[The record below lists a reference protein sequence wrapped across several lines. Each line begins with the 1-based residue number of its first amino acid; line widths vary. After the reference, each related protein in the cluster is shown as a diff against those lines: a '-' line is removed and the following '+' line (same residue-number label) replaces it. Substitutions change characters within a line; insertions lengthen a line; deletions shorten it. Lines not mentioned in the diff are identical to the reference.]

1 MMSFIEGFCR
11 LNEKA
16 TIERFLKL
24 LLSYQSPR
32 MSPSISYNQMGEIVK
47 TSGLSS
53 NFYAFLKGAGA
64 QFIQEIISEFKSD
77 LEANS
82 KGVFQVF
89 GHDIS
94 YRITFSDNLYTIFF
108 FVEEELMHEGPED
121 NEKYKLIVEAANEI
135 IYEAD
140 ARGKFIYVNPKTL
153 AITGFERE
161 EILGKSYLDLI
172 HPNHSEQ
179 AKEFYKNQVLELKK
193 STYQE
198 IPIITK
204 SGEQIWIGLNVQLL
218 ENDFTI
224 TGFLGVGRDITE
236 SYHNRLALRQSEEK
250 YRGIIQNLQYG
261 LMEVDLDEKIVYAN
275 DAMTQI
281 TGYTQ
286 KELIGQVASEL
297 LVETDGLEVLS
308 NEHKKRDDGSPSV
321 YEIRLKHKEGGHRWT
336 MISGAPIYNV
346 DGSRRGS
353 IGIHMDITD
362 RIEAEEELR
371 LTRSRLKKYK
381 DGIEALNWV
390 TSNLRLS
397 SVDQIVEGLKIAK
410 EYLGMNL
417 AVISQIDGDRYT
429 VKHFVS
435 GDKTDLKEGDEFKL
449 SDTFCELVIGQ
460 DNILYITDVSK
471 SEYTDHPCHSLFG
484 VESYLGIN
492 YTVDGD
498 RRGTVNFSAPIA
510 REEKFDTYDLEFINL
525 FSKWIGYTITLY
537 ENHKRQLDDQAVL
550 AEKNKEL
557 ERNQL
562 HLSAINDFVTS
573 LLEDESI
580 SEIAWEIAEN
590 VIHKFGYND
599 CVIFVMNE
607 ELGMLEQIAAYGSKK
622 SKDRSVVDSVK
633 VPLGRGIVGSV
644 AQSGKAEIVSDTS
657 KDRRYLIDDAV
668 RYSEITVPIIA
679 DGKVIG
685 VIDSE
690 HKEKNYFNESHLYTL
705 TTIAHIAANRLKN
718 AFAKREQ
725 ERAEKELKDS
735 EEKLRKILHNA
746 IDAVITIDDK
756 GIVREWNL
764 QAELI
769 FGFTPEEA
777 IGRTLT
783 ETIIPPQHHKSH
795 DKGMERFRE
804 TGHGPVLNQK
814 IEITALR
821 KSGEEF
827 PVEMAII
834 PVESKGKHI
843 FTAFLSD
850 ITIQKQ
856 VQSEMEK
863 ALGKERELNELK
875 SRFVS
880 MTSHEFRTPLTTIKQ
895 NTDLISYQLESM
907 VPNEY
912 PIFKKYIDRIDS
924 DVNRLTSLM
933 NDILML
939 GRIEAGR
946 VQMKK
951 SMIDFVNFV
960 EKLVQKHSEA
970 DMHKR
975 QIQLT
980 VQGVPQQVEIDVQL
994 MDHVVSNLL
1003 SNALKYSP
1011 GAKAPEVNLSFSSLS
1026 KLSLQV
1032 KDYGIGIP
1040 EKDIRSLFESFFRA
1054 TNVRNIQGSG
1064 LGLSIVKEFT
1074 EMHNGNISVKSA
1086 EGKGSEF
1093 TIELPLS

>member
-1 MMSFIEGFCR
+1 M
-11 LNEKA
+11 N
-16 TIERFLKL
+16 
-24 LLSYQSPR
+24 
-32 MSPSISYNQMGEIVK
+32 PSISYNQAGEVIK
-47 TSGLSS
+47 FSNLSS
-53 NFYAFLKGAGA
+53 SFHSFLKGAGA
-64 QFIQEIISEFKSD
+64 HIIQEILSAFSKKQSES
-77 LEANS
+77 AN
-82 KGVFQVF
+82 GLIQVF
-89 GHDIS
+89 EQDIP
-94 YRITFSDNLYTIFF
+94 YYITFSDNLYTVFF
-108 FVEEELMHEGPED
+108 SIEDELMHEGPEE

-135 IYEAD
+135 IFEAD
-140 ARGKFIYVNPKTL
+140 AKGNFIYVNPKTL
-153 AITGFERE
+153 TITGFEKE
-161 EILGKSYLDLI
+161 QIIGLSYLELI
-172 HPNHSEQ
+172 HPDY
-179 AKEFYKNQVLELKK
+179 KESTRAFYKDQASEFKK
-193 STYQE
+193 STYYE
-198 IPIITK
+198 LPILTK
-204 SGEQIWIGLNVQLL
+204 AGEQLWIGLNVQLL
-218 ENDFTI
+218 ENDFAI
-224 TGFLGVGRDITE
+224 KGFLGVGRDITE
-236 SYHNRLALRQSEEK
+236 SYNNRLALRQSEEK

-275 DAMTQI
+275 EAMSHI
-281 TGYTQ
+281 TGYSRE
-286 KELIGQVASEL
+286 ELIGQVASKL
-297 LVETDGLEVLS
+297 LVDNDGLEVLS
-308 NEHKKRDDGSPSV
+308 KEHKKRDDGSPSV
-321 YEIRLKHKEGGHRWT
+321 YEIRLKHKDGGHRWT
-336 MISGAPIYNV
+336 MISGAPIYKV
-346 DGSRRGS
+346 DGSRTGS
-353 IGIHMDITD
+353 IGIHMDITS

-371 LTRSRLKKYK
+371 LTRSRLNKYK
-381 DGIEALNWV
+381 EGIEALNWV
-390 TSNLRLS
+390 TSNFTLS
-397 SVDQIVEGLKIAK
+397 SIDQINEGLKIAK
-410 EYLGMNL
+410 NYLGMNL
-417 AVISQIDGDRYT
+417 AVISEIEGESYT

-435 GDKTDLKEGDEFKL
+435 TDKTELNVGDGFKL
-449 SDTFCELVIGQ
+449 SDTFCELVV
-460 DNILYITDVSK
+460 DRDDILCITDVSK
-471 SEYTDHPCHSLFG
+471 SEYTDHPCHALFG
-484 VESYLGIN
+484 IEAYLGIN
-492 YTVDGD
+492 YTVNGEK
-498 RRGTVNFSAPIA
+498 RGTVNFSSPVA
-510 REEKFDTYDLEFINL
+510 REETFDTYDLEFINL
-525 FSKWIGYTITLY
+525 FSKWIGYTLTLY
-537 ENHKRQLDDQAVL
+537 ENHKRQVNDKGTL
-550 AEKNKEL
+550 AEKNKQL
-557 ERNQL
+557 ESNQR

-573 LLEDESI
+573 LLDDESI

-590 VIHKFGYND
+590 VIHKFGYSD
-599 CVIFVMNE
+599 CVIFIMNE
-607 ELGMLEQIAAYGSKK
+607 QLGMLEQIAAYGSKK

-644 AQSGKAEIVSDTS
+644 AQSGKAEIISDTS
-657 KDRRYLIDDAV
+657 KDRRYLVDDAV

-690 HKEKNYFNESHLYTL
+690 HKDKNYFNESHLYTL

-725 ERAEKELKDS
+725 ERAERELKDS

-746 IDAVITIDDK
+746 IDAVITIDDQ
-756 GIVREWNL
+756 GIIREWNL

-769 FGFTPEEA
+769 FEFTAEEA
-777 IGRTLT
+777 IGKSLT
-783 ETIIPPQHHKSH
+783 ETIIPPQHRKSH
-795 DKGMERFRE
+795 NTGMQRFRD

-834 PVESKGKHI
+834 PVENKGQHI

-912 PIFKKYIDRIDS
+912 PIFKKYIDRIES

-951 SMIDFVNFV
+951 SMVDFVSFV

-975 QIQLT
+975 KIALT

-1011 GAKAPEVNLSFSSLS
+1011 GAKAPEVNLSFNSLS
-1026 KLSLQV
+1026 KLKLQV
-1032 KDYGIGIP
+1032 KDFGIGIP
-1040 EKDIRSLFESFFRA
+1040 EKDMRSLFESFFRA

-1074 EMHNGNISVKSA
+1074 EMHNGNISVKST
-1086 EGKGSEF
+1086 EGKGSKF

>member
-1 MMSFIEGFCR
+1 
-11 LNEKA
+11 
-16 TIERFLKL
+16 
-24 LLSYQSPR
+24 
-32 MSPSISYNQMGEIVK
+32 MSPSISYNQAGEVIK
-47 TSGLSS
+47 FSNLSS
-53 NFYAFLKGAGA
+53 SFYTFLKGDGA
-64 QFIQEIISEFKSD
+64 CLIQGVLAAVKEKQSDISEG
-77 LEANS
+77 LI
-82 KGVFQVF
+82 QVF
-89 GHDIS
+89 DQDIS
-94 YRITFSDNLYTIFF
+94 YHITFSDNLYTIFF
-108 FVEEELMHEGPED
+108 STEKVFMHEGPED

-135 IYEAD
+135 IFETD
-140 ARGKFIYVNPKTL
+140 AKGNFIYVNPKTL
-153 AITGFERE
+153 TVTGF
-161 EILGKSYLDLI
+161 GKEQFVGTPYHELI
-172 HPNHSEQ
+172 HPDYKEQ
-179 AKEFYKNQVLELKK
+179 TKAFYKVQASEFKK
-193 STYQE
+193 STYYE
-198 IPIITK
+198 LPIITK
-204 SGEQIWIGLNVQLL
+204 TGEQLWIGLNVQLL
-218 ENDFTI
+218 ENEFAI

-236 SYHNRLALRQSEEK
+236 SYNNRLALRQSEEK

-261 LMEVDLDEKIVYAN
+261 LMEVDLNEKIVYAN
-275 DAMTQI
+275 EAMSNL
-281 TGYTQ
+281 TGYAQ
-286 KELIGQVASEL
+286 EELIGQVASNL
-297 LVETDGLEVLS
+297 LVENDGLEVLS
-308 NEHKKRDDGSPSV
+308 KEHKKRDDGSPSV
-321 YEIRLKHKEGGHRWT
+321 YEIRLKHKDGSHRWT

-346 DGSRRGS
+346 EGSRTGS
-353 IGIHMDITD
+353 IGIHMEITS

-371 LTRSRLKKYK
+371 LTKSRLKKYK
-381 DGIEALNWV
+381 EGIEALNWV
-390 TSNLRLS
+390 TSNFNMS
-397 SVDQIVEGLKIAK
+397 SIDQITEGLQIAK
-410 EYLGMNL
+410 NYLNMDL
-417 AVISQIDGDRYT
+417 AVISEISLETYT

-435 GDKTDLKEGDEFKL
+435 SDKTDLNEGDVYKL
-449 SDTFCELVIGQ
+449 SDTFCELVV
-460 DNILYITDVSK
+460 DSDDPLCITDVSN
-471 SEYTDHPCHSLFG
+471 SAYTDHPCHALFG
-484 VESYLGIN
+484 IEAYLGIN
-492 YTVDGD
+492 YTVNGEK
-498 RRGTVNFSAPIA
+498 RGTVNFSSPVAK
-510 REEKFDTYDLEFINL
+510 EGKFDTYDLEFISL

-537 ENHKRQLDDQAVL
+537 ENHKRQLNDQGALAV
-550 AEKNKEL
+550 KNEEL

-573 LLEDESI
+573 LLDDESI

-590 VIHKFGYND
+590 VIHKFGYSD

-607 ELGMLEQIAAYGSKK
+607 QLGVLEQVAAYGSKK
-622 SKDRSVVDSVK
+622 SKDRTVVDSVK

-644 AQSGKAEIVSDTS
+644 AQSGKAEIIPDTS
-657 KDRRYLIDDAV
+657 KDSRYLIDDAI
-668 RYSEITVPIIA
+668 RFSEITVPIIA

-690 HKEKNYFNESHLYTL
+690 HKDKNYFNEGHLYTL

-718 AFAKREQ
+718 AFSKREQ
-725 ERAEKELKDS
+725 ERAERELKDS

-746 IDAVITIDDK
+746 IDAVITIDDQ
-756 GIVREWNL
+756 GIIREWNL

-769 FGFTPEEA
+769 FEYTAEEA
-777 IGRTLT
+777 IGKTLE
-783 ETIIPPQHHKSH
+783 ETIIPTQHRKSHHK
-795 DKGMERFRE
+795 GMQRFRE

-827 PVEMAII
+827 PVELAII
-834 PVESKGKHI
+834 PVENKGQHI

-907 VPNEY
+907 VPNEF
-912 PIFKKYIDRIDS
+912 PIFKKYIDRIES
-924 DVNRLTSLM
+924 DLNRLTSLM

-946 VQMKK
+946 VKMKK
-951 SMIDFVNFV
+951 SMVDFVSFV
-960 EKLVQKHSEA
+960 EKLVKKHSEA
-970 DMHKR
+970 DINKR
-975 QIQLT
+975 KIALT
-980 VQGVPQQVEIDVQL
+980 VQGVPQQIEIDEQL

-1011 GAKAPEVNLSFSSLS
+1011 GATPPEVKLSFNSLS

-1040 EKDIRSLFESFFRA
+1040 EKEIRSLFESFFRA

-1074 EMHNGNISVKSA
+1074 EMHNGSISVQST
-1086 EGKGSEF
+1086 EGKGSKF